1 MHLKNGFSVC
11 ALLVLVACGANSEK
25 RSIPQECPQ
34 GEFLATFQEYVPNS
48 TFIETNWQPVPN
60 TDLEAVLNADG
71 LACSYGPQEAE
82 VGATILWAN
91 GTDLFDARSEQWAV
105 DGHQQVEVAGTVEA
119 WALIEET
126 EAERHLW
133 SINLLVDGVWI
144 GINATFLPDLAEA
157 RALIDAAIR
166 ET

>member
-1 MHLKNGFSVC
+1 MHLKNGFTVC
-11 ALLVLVACGANSEK
+11 ALLVLVACGANNEK

-34 GEFLATFQEYVPNS
+34 GEFLAAFQEYVPNS

-60 TDLEAVLNADG
+60 TDLEAVLKADG

-82 VGATILWAN
+82 VGATVLWAN
-91 GTDLFDARSEQWAV
+91 GTDLFDSRSEQWAV
-105 DGHQQVEVAGTVEA
+105 DGHQQVEIAGTDEA

-133 SINLLVDGVWI
+133 SVNLLVDGVWI
-144 GINATFLPDLAEA
+144 GINATFLSDLVEA